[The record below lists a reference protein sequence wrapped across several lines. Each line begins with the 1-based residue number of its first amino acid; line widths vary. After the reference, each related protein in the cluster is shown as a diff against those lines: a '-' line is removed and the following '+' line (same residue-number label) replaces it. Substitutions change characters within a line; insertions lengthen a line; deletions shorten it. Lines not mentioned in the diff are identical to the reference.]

1 MKIMKVKVLDFSGKS
16 VGSHDLL
23 EDVFGIDIREDILQR
38 VVRWQLAKRQSGNHK
53 TKTRSEIS
61 SSNKKPFRQKGTGRA
76 RQGTTRA
83 PQMRGGGK
91 AFGPVVRSHAHML
104 PKKIRKLGLKI
115 ALSAKAKDDNLFVID
130 EIKSFDG
137 KTKNLV
143 GAMDK
148 LGVKKA
154 LIIDGDSP
162 DPLFSRAVRNVVGLD
177 VLPESGANVYDILRR
192 EKLILTK
199 SALDKLEGRLK

>member
-1 MKIMKVKVLDFSGKS
+1 MKVKVLDFSGKS